1 MPKTKKSSAP
11 QKIPAEASRRMKD
24 RPYYAFLY
32 AKNILEGER
41 LPEKLE
47 QVFANDP
54 QSAYLYAK
62 HIIKGKLP
70 DFIHTAL
77 VLCGNNG
84 EESKHFVSKYLSE
97 FCKD

>member
-1 MPKTKKSSAP
+1 MPRTKKNSISVP
-11 QKIPAEASRRMKD
+11 PEASRRMKD

-32 AKNILEGER
+32 AKNILKSR

-47 QVFANDP
+47 KVFTSDP
-54 QSAYLYAK
+54 HSAYLYAK
-62 HIIKGKLP
+62 HIVKGRLP

-77 VLCGNNG
+77 VLCENK
-84 EESKHFVSKYLSE
+84 ESKEYVSKYLKE